1 MGFTPAQQKALDI
14 QGRDVL
20 VSAAAGSGKTYTLTH
35 RIIKNI
41 LEKNADISK
50 MLVVTFTRSA
60 AGDLKSK
67 ISEAIMKA
75 IAENPGNKHLQNQM
89 LLLGEADIC
98 TIDSFL
104 SRPVRENFEKLK
116 LPVSMRIGDDA
127 EVKALSHSILEDVMG
142 SLYAKYGVCGDHEL
156 ADINLSTPL
165 TDLLALLTTTVKDS
179 SEIIPFLINLH
190 GKLITS
196 PRGVELLR
204 DFAQRLYADAD
215 KDFLDT
221 REGQLIVKELSRVIE
236 GGISFY
242 DFSYAPT
249 SADPLLAKKYLPTFI
264 DDRKELISIS
274 EAAKRGYGN
283 LRAKINAYPS
293 QKLGIVYKHEKTPLS
308 IRLHESRN
316 EIINQIK
323 NIRTEYLCYDQ
334 AEISVMYK
342 KTAQITEVLY
352 TLLSDF
358 DRKFTDKKK
367 ELGIYE
373 FSDMPRYMIELLQNP
388 DGSPSEAAKILSESY
403 DEIYIDEY
411 QDVNAIQDTIFKL
424 LSRHNR
430 FMVGDIKQSIYGF
443 RDTEPQFF
451 SSYREKFTPYDP
463 TTEGEVKPEGST
475 ILMSNNFRSDETVID
490 FSNAVCAP
498 IFKACG
504 KSIGYTSDDDLV
516 YTRKRPAEYAPSK
529 VEVHVFGKGDPYD
542 AQDKIPWAYVDD
554 TYADG
559 SPREDGLSE
568 EAVFV
573 ANKIAELIRTGT
585 KVIETKEG
593 DFKEVKLLP
602 KDIAILVRKNKSI
615 PIITAA
621 LRRLNINYL
630 LASKKELLQSP
641 EMILVTELMSIINN
655 PRDDVPL
662 CGVLCSE
669 LMPFDARFSMGEM
682 VSIRSHFKKKMSL
695 YDSICEYGAD
705 GEGDP
710 LDTMLAAKCRAVAK
724 RLTELRELAIK
735 LSADKILRA
744 LSADEYFSAFCE
756 GEAFRFV
763 YDSAC
768 KYTKTSWSGLC
779 GFVRYFEN
787 IVENGSISGE
797 VQRVDDCVN
806 IVTMHSSKG
815 LQYSTCFL
823 FDCGRV
829 FDIQELDDSIIYNKD
844 LCVGMHIPAREEGEI
859 NTRKLDSIIHE
870 TVKLDI
876 ESRSLEEEMRTL
888 YVALT
893 RAEDRLF
900 VTGTIS
906 GNSTFKSF
914 FGKYNLY
921 GISNASTKSQAS
933 LMSWVIGA
941 MFIDGHNKSTYNVT
955 LHPVL
960 GNTPLTDPIDNE
972 TPSESEEK
980 SPSRVQEYAS
990 IMACPPSLDPDEVR
1004 LSSIPSKLAASKV
1017 AKFLLDESVFPSVSD
1032 NAMQSDEEI
1041 TKDDKRADS
1050 KELIRK
1056 RLENMRSQSVTFD
1069 SLIDVNKKP
1078 TAAERGTAMHAF
1090 LQFCDYNSVKEN
1102 GVRFEIDRLRKENF
1116 ISQRTAD
1123 ILNVD
1128 QLDKFLE
1135 SDFFEILLSAEN
1147 VRREFKFGMFRDA
1160 SDFTENE
1167 ELARLASDRKIFVQG
1182 SVDLLI
1188 ENRDGSIYLCD
1199 YKTDKIT
1206 EEERENPE
1214 ILRSRMTEAH
1224 KPQLDQ
1230 YSYAIEKI
1238 FGKKP
1243 ERTYILSLALGDAV
1257 EIK

>member
-14 QGRDVL
+14 HGRDVL
-20 VSAAAGSGKTYTLTH
+20 VSAAAGSGKTYTLTQ

-50 MLVVTFTRSA
+50 MLVVTFTRTA

-75 IAENPGNKHLQNQM
+75 IAENPSNVHLQNQM

-127 EVKALSHSILEDVMG
+127 EIKALSQSVLEEVMD
-142 SLYAKYGVCGDHEL
+142 SLYAKYGVCDDHTL

-165 TDLLALLTTTVKDS
+165 TDLLALLTTSVKDS
-179 SEIIPFLINLH
+179 SGIIPFLIDLH
-190 GKLITS
+190 SKLITS
-196 PRGVELLR
+196 PRGVEQLK
-204 DFAQRLYADAD
+204 DFADRLYTDAD

-221 REGQLIVKELSRVIE
+221 HEGQLITKKLSKIIE
-236 GGISFY
+236 GGICFY
-242 DFSYAPT
+242 DLSYGAVST
-249 SADPLLAKKYLPTFI
+249 DPLLAEKYLPTFI
-264 DDRKELISIS
+264 DDKNELISIS
-274 EAAKRGYGN
+274 ESAKRGYEA
-283 LRAKINAYPS
+283 LRTKINAYPS
-293 QKLGIVYKHEKTPLS
+293 QSIGSIKAAQKTPES
-308 IRLHESRN
+308 IKLHESRS
-316 EIINQIK
+316 EITDQIK
-323 NIRTEYLCYDQ
+323 EIRNKYLCYEQD
-334 AEISVMYK
+334 EISSMYK

-411 QDVNAIQDTIFKL
+411 QDVNAIQDSIFRL
-424 LSRHNR
+424 LSRNNR

-443 RDTEPQFF
+443 RDSEPQFF
-451 SSYREKFTPYDP
+451 SKYRESFPLYDP
-463 TTEGEVKPEGST
+463 DAEGEAVPTGST

-490 FSNAVCAP
+490 FSNTVCAP

-504 KSIGYTSDDDLV
+504 KTIGYTDEDDLV
-516 YTRKRPAEYAPSK
+516 YTRERPEGYVPNK
-529 VEVHVFGKGDPYD
+529 VNVHIFGKGNPHD
-542 AQDKIPWAYVDD
+542 AQSKIPWANVDD

-559 SPREDGLSE
+559 APREDGLTE

-585 KVIETKEG
+585 RVVKTQDG
-593 DFKEVKLLP
+593 DFKEKKILP
-602 KDIAILVRKNKSI
+602 KDIAILVRKKNSI
-615 PIITAA
+615 PLITAA
-621 LRRLNINYL
+621 LRRLNIDYL
-630 LASKKELLQSP
+630 LASKSELLQGP
-641 EMILVTELMSIINN
+641 EMTLVTELISIIDN
-655 PRDDVPL
+655 PRNDVPL

-669 LMPFDARFSMGEM
+669 LMPFDVRFAMGEM
-682 VSIRSHFKKKMSL
+682 VSICSHSRTKMSL
-695 YDSICEYGAD
+695 YDLILKYGKD
-705 GEGDP
+705 GENDP
-710 LDTMLAAKCRAVAK
+710 LDTMLSAKCRAIIK
-724 RLTELRELAIK
+724 KLTELRALSIK
-735 LSADKILRA
+735 LSVDKFLRV

-768 KYTKTSWSGLC
+768 KYVKTSWSGLG

-787 IVENGSISGE
+787 IIENGSISGE
-797 VQRVDDCVN
+797 VQRVDNCVN

-823 FDCGRV
+823 FDCGRP
-829 FDIQELDDSIIYNKD
+829 FDIRELKNSIIYDKD

-859 NTRKLDSIIHE
+859 NTRKLASIIHE

-876 ESRSLEEEMRTL
+876 KSRALEEEMRTL

-893 RAEDRLF
+893 RAEDNLF
-900 VTGTIS
+900 VTGTITAKS
-906 GNSTFKSF
+906 NFKSTFS
-914 FGKYNLY
+914 KYNLY
-921 GISNASTKSQAS
+921 GVSNAATISYLS
-933 LMSWVIGA
+933 LLDWVIGA

-955 LHPVL
+955 LHPSA
-960 GNTPLTDPIDNE
+960 GNTPLTDPFQSQADPACATE
-972 TPSESEEK
+972 TGLETQ
-980 SPSRVQEYAS
+980 RYAS
-990 IMACPPSLDPDEVR
+990 IMASPPSLDPDEAR

-1017 AKFLLDESVFPSVSD
+1017 SKFLLDESVFPSVSD
-1032 NAMQSDEEI
+1032 NVMQSDEEI
-1041 TKDDKRADS
+1041 TKDDKHADS
-1050 KELIRK
+1050 KELIKK
-1056 RLENMRSQSVTFD
+1056 RLENMRSQPVTFD

-1090 LQFCDYNSVKEN
+1090 LQFCDYNSVKEK
-1102 GVRFEIDRLRKENF
+1102 GVRFEIDRLREEDF

-1123 ILNVD
+1123 ILNVG
-1128 QLDKFLE
+1128 QLEKFFE

-1199 YKTDKIT
+1199 YKTDQIT
-1206 EEERENPE
+1206 AEERESPE
-1214 ILRSRMTEAH
+1214 LLQARMTEAH

-1243 ERTYILSLALGDAV
+1243 ERAYILSLALGEAV